1 MKYRHRLTGA
11 LYEGRGDSGKGLIW
25 FDSRSYPWRSVW
37 TNAQRPTNV
46 LDVNLDLIEDVEPLK
61 QEVESFIA
69 TTHDLA
75 RSFAEVL
82 PWNLGNVAIALAHND
97 LLGARAA
104 LSAEIVRRYSA
115 LEPEGGTHVEVDET
129 RA

>member
-1 MKYRHRLTGA
+1 MD
-11 LYEGRGDSGKGLIW
+11 ESD
-25 FDSRSYPWRSVW
+25 D
-37 TNAQRPTNV
+37 
-46 LDVNLDLIEDVEPLK
+46 LK

-75 RSFAEVL
+75 RAFAERL

-97 LLGARAA
+97 LLGARVA
-104 LSAEIVRRYSA
+104 LSAEIARRYPA
-115 LEPEGGTHVEVDET
+115 HEPEGGTDVENDEA